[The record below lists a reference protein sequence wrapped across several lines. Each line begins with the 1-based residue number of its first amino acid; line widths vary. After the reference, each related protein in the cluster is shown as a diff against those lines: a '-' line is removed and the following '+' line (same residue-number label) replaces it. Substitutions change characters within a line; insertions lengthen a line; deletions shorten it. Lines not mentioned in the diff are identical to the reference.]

1 MHVGGGKGGRNE
13 NDTEGEVKE
22 DIRGEEK
29 IVQKARMMTRN
40 VKEETLT
47 FIILVSCT
55 NSNNTKLRHF
65 RWNKSENRVAWD
77 DVDWRSF
84 VVRRSAFDEV
94 VTCFKN
100 ICFLCVCRWGE
111 NQVQRQL
118 EYPLSYGVP
127 VRERYGSTLLPAT
140 REQHDQNCT
149 QSH

>member
-1 MHVGGGKGGRNE
+1 VHVGGGKGGRNE

-65 RWNKSENRVAWD
+65 R
-77 DVDWRSF
+77 
-84 VVRRSAFDEV
+84 
-94 VTCFKN
+94 
-100 ICFLCVCRWGE
+100 
-111 NQVQRQL
+111 
-118 EYPLSYGVP
+118 
-127 VRERYGSTLLPAT
+127 
-140 REQHDQNCT
+140 
-149 QSH
+149 